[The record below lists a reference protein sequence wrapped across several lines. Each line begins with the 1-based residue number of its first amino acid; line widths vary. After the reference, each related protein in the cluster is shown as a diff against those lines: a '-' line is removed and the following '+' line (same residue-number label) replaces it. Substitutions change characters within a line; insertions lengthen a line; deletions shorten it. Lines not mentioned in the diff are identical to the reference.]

1 MLIQLFLAFNL
12 TAFLFLLM
20 KTQYKFNTNC
30 LADLPYLQIQKQG
43 QSSSNKAVP
52 DFLFYKI

>member
-12 TAFLFLLM
+12 TTFLFHLM
-20 KTQYKFNTNC
+20 KTQYEFNANC

-43 QSSSNKAVP
+43 QSSSKKAVP
-52 DFLFYKI
+52 EFLFYKI